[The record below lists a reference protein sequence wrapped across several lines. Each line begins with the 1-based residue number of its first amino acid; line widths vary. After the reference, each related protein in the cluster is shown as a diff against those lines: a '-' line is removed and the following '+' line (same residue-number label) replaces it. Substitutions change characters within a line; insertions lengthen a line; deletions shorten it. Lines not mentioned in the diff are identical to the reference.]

1 MYKKR
6 AARVYY
12 LTYMIHAFF
21 IQEINSLAR
30 LVRQFFALTTTA
42 PFGRNWIE
50 K

>member
-1 MYKKR
+1 MYKKC

-12 LTYMIHAFF
+12 LTNTIHAFF
-21 IQEINSLAR
+21 IQEIESFTR
-30 LVRQFFALTTTA
+30 QVRQFFALTTTA